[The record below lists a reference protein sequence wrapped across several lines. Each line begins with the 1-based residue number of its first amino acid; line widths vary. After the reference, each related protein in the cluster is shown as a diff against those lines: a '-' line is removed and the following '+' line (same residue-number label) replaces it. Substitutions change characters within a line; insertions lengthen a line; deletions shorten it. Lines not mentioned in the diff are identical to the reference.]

1 MAEIIEDGA
10 GSGYKAKVNA
20 NKRLYTN
27 SVVVTE
33 NEQANKTGRAYNIN
47 TGKITLTNAN
57 DTPVLYLKNN
67 ETEDLHVT
75 ALAFGLGASTGG
87 SGEVYITVIR
97 NPTAG
102 TTIDNANNVA
112 INSNRNYGSS
122 LTLSDSLAYKGATS
136 ETMTDGDDHILI
148 QAALSSRVFATIDE
162 VIPKGKSLGIKI
174 DPPAGN
180 TSMVVYA
187 ALICHLEDASA

>member
-1 MAEIIEDGA
+1 MSGMEGLGRLFNAIPVADTKAFSMRDCSAVALLVTSSGAASIAVTASSSFA
-10 GSGYKAKVNA
+10 GSYVAFTPA
-20 NKRLYTN
+20 NGFGQTN
-27 SVVVTE
+27 HWYQATATDGTATE
-33 NEQANKTGRAYNIN
+33 MV
-47 TGKITLTNAN
+47 KIT
-57 DTPVLYLKNN
+57 V
-67 ETEDLHVT
+67 V
-75 ALAFGLGASTGG
+75 
-87 SGEVYITVIR
+87 R

-102 TTIDNANNVA
+102 TIVDNATAVD